1 MNESNCSIKSGPLTL
16 LLCIFLGWLGI
27 HRFYAGKTGTGI
39 IWLITAG
46 FWGIG
51 VVIDIILIVLDR
63 FTDADGKVITL
74 SSKAEGSECRDYVYE
89 EGTYSEYNASYAEAE
104 EAPLSEDEYISVI
117 RRAQDRCVDEDMRNS
132 LYDIEK
138 SVFKIDKKTASNTDD
153 ESIRKYRDDY
163 LPKLIE
169 ILKKYS
175 DGELSPET
183 ERKLCEETVMWARA
197 FERIEKKLYS
207 ADDARTEMEIEVL
220 KKTLE
225 RDGLA

>member
-1 MNESNCSIKSGPLTL
+1 MNGSNFSEKSGPLTL

-51 VVIDIILIVLDR
+51 IVIDIIFIVLDR
-63 FTDADGKVITL
+63 FTDADGRVITL
-74 SSKAEGSECRDYVYE
+74 GRVAEVSECRDYVYE
-89 EGTYSEYNASYAEAE
+89 EESCVSYDEAE
-104 EAPLSEDEYISVI
+104 ETSLSEDEYISVI
-117 RRAQDRCVDEDMRNS
+117 RRAQDRCTDEDMRNS

-138 SVFKIDKKTASNTDD
+138 SVFKIEKRIASNDAD
-153 ESIRKYRDDY
+153 EESIRKYRDKY
-163 LPKLIE
+163 LPKVID

-183 ERKLCEETVMWARA
+183 ESRLCEDTVMWARA

-207 ADDARTEMEIEVL
+207 EDDARTEMEIEVL